1 MQIALL
7 RAVNVGGQGKVAMD
21 DLRALMTALGM
32 EDGKTL
38 LQSGNLVFRGS
49 GGGGSATGDAALER
63 RLETESKTRLGLETE
78 FFVRSATEWTTLV
91 AGNPFP
97 GEAREDPGHL
107 VAMVLKAPVPAARV
121 ADLQAAIVGREVVR
135 GRAGRGA
142 QREVYIHYRD
152 GIGRSRLTNALI
164 EKKLG
169 TRATG
174 RNWNTVLKLQAL
186 AQG

>member
-1 MQIALL
+1 MSPPAMQIALL
-7 RAVNVGGQGKVAMD
+7 RAVNVGGQGKVAME
-21 DLRALMTALGM
+21 DLRALMKALDL

-38 LQSGNLVFRGS
+38 LQSGNLVFRG
-49 GGGGSATGDAALER
+49 GAGGDAALER
-63 RLETESKTRLGLETE
+63 RLETEARKRLRLETE
-78 FFVRSATEWTTLV
+78 FFVRSAAEWTALV

-97 GEAREDPGHL
+97 TEARDDPGHL
-107 VAMVLKAPVPAARV
+107 VAMILKAPIQAARL

-142 QREVYIHYRD
+142 QRQVYIHYRD
-152 GIGRSRLTNALI
+152 GIGRSKLTNALI

-186 AQG
+186 AEV